1 MAVSTEIV
9 GEFATD
15 YRKYHLVDD
24 KAKKEHQSW
33 EQAYRVSRPQT
44 RLAGVAEPSEP
55 ASGLI
60 ADVWG
65 VQDGK
70 AEKVRESQRH
80 TLTS

>member
-1 MAVSTEIV
+1 MDTRGLCIRAVVSTYKYCQIV
-9 GEFATD
+9 HRSDGTITNW
-15 YRKYHLVDD
+15 V
-24 KAKKEHQSW
+24 
-33 EQAYRVSRPQT
+33 RPSPLLNWPQR

-70 AEKVRESQRH
+70 AEKI
-80 TLTS
+80 